1 MSETGLL
8 TMHEVLGLT
17 TFSRPAFY
25 RLITAGQFPQPLKLG
40 QFKIAFRQDE
50 IRDTRARA
58 TRPRRLLAVAAQA
71 DQITEKNRDLLK
83 SGGWTILE
91 ITK

>member
-40 QFKIAFRQDE
+40 QFKEVTLVSAIYLED
-50 IRDTRARA
+50 
-58 TRPRRLLAVAAQA
+58 AASQYKC
-71 DQITEKNRDLLK
+71 T
-83 SGGWTILE
+83 
-91 ITK
+91 